1 MNISKIDINNFRL
14 LKQTSINCEKE
25 LSLIIGKNN
34 CGKTSL
40 LSALSKCIGSKSEV
54 GKFNY
59 FDFSMAF
66 QNRLYDVID
75 GKNDF
80 SEDELKGIQIDI
92 YIEYGNEDDLTN
104 ISELFLDLD
113 PDNKTVVLRFCY
125 FLKDI
130 EKLRDDFNAY
140 RNSRKN
146 LSNEKA
152 FTKFM
157 DKKHKIYFEF
167 KRYSVLY
174 NHLKGEVDND
184 IYKFI
189 DNKDI
194 DISKIIAFSYV
205 GARRN
210 VSNTE
215 DEELS
220 TLAGMYYERTKDM
233 ESNNTRISGEF
244 EDALDK
250 TDEEF
255 SGIYVNVFQQL
266 TERISE
272 FGGMRK
278 NETVLKVISRIKE
291 MNLLRNNT
299 TVVYGNQNGTLPEN
313 YNGLGFL
320 NLFSII
326 MNIEIKLC
334 DFRKESKK
342 DESPADINLLFIEE
356 PEAHT
361 HPQMQYIFIKNIKKL
376 LEEGRKINKSEKKIN
391 LQTFMTTHS
400 SHIVAECDFD
410 DIKYFFKT
418 NEGDNVI
425 SKNLSDLEIMYQKE
439 KGSKNNHFKFLKQ
452 YLTLNRAEVF
462 FADKIVLIEGD
473 TERILLPAMIKKL
486 DQENEYDIP
495 LSSQNISIIEVGNY
509 AEIYA
514 EFIQFI
520 GIKTLIITD
529 IDTECYQTNKDNKP
543 TLQASRVNDGTHTSN
558 PAIKYYLKK
567 RLEIDS
573 QNTKNK
579 TEMEDQKASEKYILT
594 NLTLT
599 DKIITGIYDDNGNL
613 SWESDENGNVLI
625 VYKIKE
631 YNKDGKE
638 YNARSFEDAFF
649 HLNRNLFTERGKKTK
664 KENITQCNSDFQ
676 GLKNVKKIFNK
687 SVDSYDLAKD
697 CVNKKTS
704 FAMDILLNS
713 ESVDG
718 KDFANWEIPS
728 YIKEGLEWLQK

>member
-1 MNISKIDINNFRL
+1 MYRLKYPQPDTFVAMYIWISDYSKVLFGLSTVLSAVLIIFEINRTEESTFKMTWITLIAIIPIFGALFYLFTRAQGVSMNIGDDYKNIQEANKKYLVQDNDVMKNIYQTDKNQDGFARYLSKYGGSPAYTNTGVQYYSIGERMFEDMKKEL
-14 LKQTSINCEKE
+14 LKAE
-25 LSLIIGKNN
+25 
-34 CGKTSL
+34 
-40 LSALSKCIGSKSEV
+40 
-54 GKFNY
+54 
-59 FDFSMAF
+59 
-66 QNRLYDVID
+66 
-75 GKNDF
+75 
-80 SEDELKGIQIDI
+80 
-92 YIEYGNEDDLTN
+92 
-104 ISELFLDLD
+104 
-113 PDNKTVVLRFCY
+113 
-125 FLKDI
+125 
-130 EKLRDDFNAY
+130 
-140 RNSRKN
+140 
-146 LSNEKA
+146 
-152 FTKFM
+152 
-157 DKKHKIYFEF
+157 
-167 KRYSVLY
+167 
-174 NHLKGEVDND
+174 
-184 IYKFI
+184 KFI
-189 DNKDI
+189 FLEFF
-194 DISKIIAFSYV
+194 IINHTS
-205 GARRN
+205 R
-210 VSNTE
+210 
-215 DEELS
+215 
-220 TLAGMYYERTKDM
+220 MW
-233 ESNNTRISGEF
+233 
-244 EDALDK
+244 
-250 TDEEF
+250 
-255 SGIYVNVFQQL
+255 
-266 TERISE
+266 
-272 FGGMRK
+272 
-278 NETVLKVISRIKE
+278 NEI
-291 MNLLRNNT
+291 
-299 TVVYGNQNGTLPEN
+299 
-313 YNGLGFL
+313 
-320 NLFSII
+320 
-326 MNIEIKLC
+326 
-334 DFRKESKK
+334 
-342 DESPADINLLFIEE
+342 
-356 PEAHT
+356 
-361 HPQMQYIFIKNIKKL
+361 
-376 LEEGRKINKSEKKIN
+376 
-391 LQTFMTTHS
+391 
-400 SHIVAECDFD
+400 
-410 DIKYFFKT
+410 
-418 NEGDNVI
+418 
-425 SKNLSDLEIMYQKE
+425 LEILKKKVKQGVEVRVMYDGMGCMYQKE

-625 VYKIKE
+625 VYQIKE